1 MKSRLLQ
8 QPGSRLLLLVLLA
21 VAGCTGSEFQDGDF
35 VPAAR
40 RAQFHAVRPCR
51 RWPPPLGCFAV
62 LPGFSFGCWPSSTAH
77 TALSACVHACSAFAV
92 AAQPNA
98 RALHPPALLQQRTH
112 WHDILGQHCPKFGVK
127 RLVAVPLPQ
136 PTGFKVADDYKV
148 RAGGC
153 SHHARVV
160 LPLLWQAPG
169 CTNCL

>member
-8 QPGSRLLLLVLLA
+8 QLGSRLLLLVLLA

-51 RWPPPLGCFAV
+51 RWPPPWGCFAAPSWIQLWLLAFKHSLYSDV
-62 LPGFSFGCWPSSTAH
+62 SPGMCSPCPCSCSPAQCPLP
-77 TALSACVHACSAFAV
+77 
-92 AAQPNA
+92 
-98 RALHPPALLQQRTH
+98 PPACLQQRTH

-153 SHHARVV
+153 WHHARVV
-160 LPLLWQAPG
+160 LPLLCARSRSRVH
-169 CTNCL
+169 